1 MINISLS
8 IVVPVYKDSY
18 FAEKFIKN
26 VVTFIGSINLSYYE
40 IIFVI
45 DGGSLNDELI
55 LLKLAEKHSF
65 VKVII
70 LSRNFGQQIVVVW
83 GKSSKMEKWFSC
95 ASEGCRFH
103 GRHYTKIY

>member
-8 IVVPVYKDSY
+8 IVVPVLKDSY

-45 DGGSLNDELI
+45 DGGSLDYELI

-83 GKSSKMEKWFSC
+83 GKASKMFKMGFLC
-95 ASEGCRFH
+95 Q
-103 GRHYTKIY
+103 